1 MSRLYDL
8 NIDDSEGLT
17 NQRGGGGGFSESF
30 NETSKQKNSKPS

>member
-17 NQRGGGGGFSESF
+17 NQIGGGGGGFRNF
-30 NETSKQKNSKPS
+30 KLKKKKK

>member
-8 NIDDSEGLT
+8 NNDDSGGRT
-17 NQRGGGGGFSESF
+17 GGGGVSESF

>member
-8 NIDDSEGLT
+8 NNDDSGGRT
-17 NQRGGGGGFSESF
+17 GGGGGVSESF

>member
-17 NQRGGGGGFSESF
+17 NQRGGGVSESF

>member
-17 NQRGGGGGFSESF
+17 NQRGGEGFSESF